1 MTNQIMVRGKAVT
14 PTIIAA
20 FARRLNSTDDIV
32 TQWANA
38 AMLQVGQYGN
48 PNWMLEMFACRA
60 FRMANGGLNK
70 LGMEVYSYVQAH
82 YPRVT
87 YYKETM
93 KIGLKTFNAESP
105 LATQFVSVGD
115 TEINEALKIVEING
129 KFYRPHGDFAMTF
142 SEYKAFKAEKTKDV
156 EEENKPVQAKSLVKA
171 LEKAIAA
178 QSDSLLI
185 GAPLELVDLL
195 ANLGTLAN
203 AVQAQISASNKADI
217 DAALVKLRDAEDRA
231 NEATA
236 RAEQV
241 RATTQALALT
251 PAEIQKIKDDR
262 AAQQAA
268 SAANAAQV
276 EADKPAKSRAARNK
290 AAQAL
295 AETALTG
302 EIKAIA
308 ESPDAVQ
315 PQAKDVA

>member
-1 MTNQIMVRGKAVT
+1 MTKQIVVRGKAIT
-14 PTIIAA
+14 PALITA
-20 FARRLNSTDDIV
+20 FARRLNSTDEII
-32 TQWANA
+32 TQWANG
-38 AMLQVGQYGN
+38 AMLELVQNQNGN
-48 PNWMLEMFACRA
+48 WLYDMFDCRA
-60 FRMANGGLNK
+60 FRLANGGLNK
-70 LGMEVYSYVQAH
+70 LGMEVYQYAQAH
-82 YPRVT
+82 YPRLT
-87 YYKETM
+87 YDKETM
-93 KIGLKTFNAESP
+93 KIGLKKYNPDSP
-105 LATQFVSVGD
+105 LATNFVSVGD
-115 TEINEALKIVEING
+115 SEISADLQIIEVNE
-129 KFYRPHGDFAMTF
+129 KFYRPHGDFALTF
-142 SEYKAFKAEKTKDV
+142 TEYKAFKAEKVKGAD
-156 EEENKPVQAKSLVKA
+156 EDNKPVQAKSLVKA

-268 SAANAAQV
+268 SAANAAQA
-276 EADKPAKSRAARNK
+276 ETRKPTTRQSRNK

-308 ESPDAVQ
+308 ESPDAIQ